1 VLTSYLR
8 RNLKADVFRPLLKCR
23 IDGMYK
29 SRCSLTKA
37 VKLLSV
43 EKGRVVLFIFFIFTS
58 QVFKVHTKVFMR
70 GDAINKHLSVGFWDL
85 VRIRSL

>member
-1 VLTSYLR
+1 M
-8 RNLKADVFRPLLKCR
+8 FRPLLKCR
-23 IDGMYK
+23 IDGMYE

-43 EKGRVVLFIFFIFTS
+43 EKGQGVLFIFFIFTS

-85 VRIRSL
+85 VGVRSI